1 MYGFTIND
9 NGQLVNNT
17 SDYRTDFY
25 ADRAVDFINESNSP
39 FFLYVS
45 TLVPHSGKD
54 SDTDHCKTSPDAR
67 RELKGVVVAPKYDGT
82 LDFISVPHHPSFN
95 EKDISDKPRM
105 IKNQPLIENIDCVD
119 SIFKNRTESVRSI
132 DDLIGDIYNALVDQ
146 NKQNNTVIIFTSDN
160 GFMFGEHRL
169 IGKNQP
175 YEESIRVP
183 LIILVPGLE
192 RQTLDHLVI
201 NNDLAPTIAEFSGAE
216 PDIAVDG
223 LSLLPIL
230 EDPSKKLRDGFLVEM
245 VSKSK
250 SFNAIRGMNF
260 IYVEYYMHFNFTEF
274 YDLDDDPYQLSNL
287 AGCTNQQC
295 LEKMEQLSELL
306 DVLKEC
312 GDGTCQNN
320 FNSFF
325 KNVN

>member
-1 MYGFTIND
+1 
-9 NGQLVNNT
+9 
-17 SDYRTDFY
+17 
-25 ADRAVDFINESNSP
+25 
-39 FFLYVS
+39 
-45 TLVPHSGKD
+45 
-54 SDTDHCKTSPDAR
+54 
-67 RELKGVVVAPKYDGT
+67 
-82 LDFISVPHHPSFN
+82 
-95 EKDISDKPRM
+95 
-105 IKNQPLIENIDCVD
+105 
-119 SIFKNRTESVRSI
+119 
-132 DDLIGDIYNALVDQ
+132 
-146 NKQNNTVIIFTSDN
+146 
-160 GFMFGEHRL
+160 MFGEHRL
-169 IGKNQP
+169 FGKGKP

-230 EDPSKKLRDGFLVEM
+230 KDPSKKLREGFLVEK
-245 VSKSK
+245 VGESK

-260 IYVEYYMHFNFTEF
+260 IYVEYYMYFNFTEF